1 MSSGERPEGTG
12 PGDLSPACAAV
23 DEDLVEVALGTL
35 TGKARMVALAH
46 IEGCS
51 RCSAE
56 VEDLAAAADRL
67 VHLAPSAEPPL
78 GFEARVFER
87 LGLRQSPA
95 KLRPWPLRVPR
106 RTLVAA
112 AVLVLVLAFGMG
124 ALVGHSSAP
133 GRSQSDAIGGPIQ
146 LSSMTSGGRD
156 VGNVLVY
163 EGNPTWLFMYMY
175 HFNYHG
181 TLRCE
186 VTVDNGPPVMLGR
199 FWLSDGRGAWADSVN
214 VPAGALVQARV
225 LTATGHVVA
234 VANLT

>member
-1 MSSGERPEGTG
+1 
-12 PGDLSPACAAV
+12 
-23 DEDLVEVALGTL
+23 
-35 TGKARMVALAH
+35 MVALAH

-78 GFEARVFER
+78 GFEGRVFER
-87 LGLRQSPA
+87 LGLRQGPT
-95 KLRPWPLRVPR
+95 KVRPWLLRAPR

-112 AVLVLVLAFGMG
+112 AVLVLVLAFGLG
-124 ALVGHSSAP
+124 ALAGHSSAP
-133 GRSQSDAIGGPIQ
+133 GRSPDAIGGPIQ
-146 LSSMTSGGRD
+146 LASITSGGRD

-181 TLRCE
+181 TLRCQ

-225 LTATGHVVA
+225 LSSTGRVLA
-234 VANLT
+234 SANLT